1 LAILECKQLN
11 FSYPEEPKETLSE
24 LSLSIQ
30 EGEFLVLAGPSGCG
44 KSTLLQLLKKEIQP
58 FGTQSG
64 EIIYAGKA
72 IEEYPPAQLTKD
84 IGLVFQDPE
93 NQIVMDVVLQEL
105 VLGLENMGV
114 PMDEMRRRVAELV
127 HFFDLEPLLHAKTD
141 TLSGGQKQLLNL
153 ASVLLLRP
161 RVLLLDEPT
170 AQLDPI
176 AAKELIQIIYRLNQ
190 EFGLTIVLVEHRLE
204 EVFPLADRVI
214 LMQQGQIHCEGSP
227 RKVIEQ
233 VWKSGNQELI
243 TYLPSIAR
251 LYLEMDPYKEH
262 IPLTVKEC
270 KAWAKQVLKPVNS
283 VQETEDR
290 SLDVLLEIKEVF
302 YQYSRQTPWVLE
314 DLSLQIHQGDYLAI
328 LGGNGAGKSTLL
340 KLLGGL
346 LSPQKGK
353 VLLCKQNIK
362 KLKKSEFYQKIGY
375 LPQDP
380 MLFFVRETVEQ
391 ELIASADRSGQ
402 ADPMKAVNELTS
414 RLGLDNI
421 LNRHPHDC
429 SGGERQK
436 AALACLLL
444 GHPEVLLLDEP
455 TKGLDPVSKKQL
467 ASLLQDLHTQ
477 GITLV
482 IVTHDVEFAAQYAS
496 RCALLFD
503 GGIASLGTPQE
514 MFSGNVFYT
523 TAVSRA
529 VRNVLPSMIT
539 CEEVLKH
546 CRVVRSTS

>member
-1 LAILECKQLN
+1 MAILECKQLY

-44 KSTLLQLLKKEIQP
+44 KSTLLQLLKKEIHP
-58 FGTQSG
+58 FGSLTGDIFYQ
-64 EIIYAGKA
+64 GKA
-72 IEEYPPAQLTKD
+72 LEDYPPAQLTKD

-93 NQIVMDVVLQEL
+93 NQIVMDEVLQEL

-114 PMDEMRRRVAELV
+114 GVAEMRRRVAELV
-127 HFFDLEPLLHAKTD
+127 HFFGLEPLLHAKTE

-161 RVLLLDEPT
+161 QVLLLDEPT

-176 AAKELIQIIYRLNQ
+176 AAKELIQIVYRLNQ

-214 LMQQGQIHCEGSP
+214 LMKQGRIHCEGSP
-227 RKVIEQ
+227 REVIDQ
-233 VWKSGNQELI
+233 VWESGNPELI

-251 LYLEMDPYKEH
+251 LYLELDPSKEQ

-270 KAWAKQVLKPVNS
+270 KAWAEKTLKPMSPN
-283 VQETEDR
+283 QGTNEQYPE
-290 SLDVLLEIKEVF
+290 VLLEIKEAF
-302 YQYSRQTPWVLE
+302 YQYSRQTPWILE
-314 DLSLQIHQGDYLAI
+314 DLSLQIYKGDHLAI

-340 KLLGGL
+340 KLLAGL

-353 VLLCKQNIK
+353 VLFGKQNIK
-362 KLKKSEFYQKIGY
+362 KLKKSELYQKIGY

-391 ELIASADRSGQ
+391 ELIASAEQSGQ
-402 ADPMKAVNELTS
+402 ADPKKAVHEITS
-414 RLGLDNI
+414 QLGLSNV

-444 GHPEVLLLDEP
+444 NQPEVLLLDEP
-455 TKGLDPVSKKQL
+455 TKGLDPVSKQQL
-467 ASLLQDLHTQ
+467 AFLLQELHAQ

-482 IVTHDVEFAAQYAS
+482 IVSHDVEFAAQYAS

-503 GGIASLGTPQE
+503 GGIASHGTPQD
-514 MFSGNVFYT
+514 MFAGNVFYT

-529 VRNVLPSMIT
+529 VRNVLPTMIT
-539 CEEVLKH
+539 CEEVLAH
-546 CRVVRSTS
+546 CRAVRSIS